1 MATYKKKGY
10 KPGSKEEQQ
19 RAAEENS
26 ATAEVFNTLDE
37 GAGRT
42 EAWVSRNQKYIF
54 IIIGAAAIVI
64 LGYLGYS
71 QFILEPKQQE
81 AANEMNQAQ
90 QYFTAALDAGAAQ
103 QDSLYNLALN
113 GGEGRYGFLDI
124 VDNYGRTDA
133 GNLANY
139 YAGMAYLHTNQYQ
152 LAIDMLDDFKGRDQ
166 ILGPLAKGGI
176 GDAFMQLGQP
186 EEALDYYL
194 DAASMRDNSF
204 TTPAFLFKAA
214 MVSLEL
220 GQGNNAEKYLNR
232 IKNDFPESSQ
242 AGQIEVYLGQ
252 AQAMK

>member
-1 MATYKKKGY
+1 MATYKKKGF
-10 KPGSKEEQQ
+10 KPGSKEEQ
-19 RAAEENS
+19 RKAAEENS
-26 ATAEVFNTLDE
+26 TTAEVFNTLDQ

-71 QFILEPKQQE
+71 QFILEPKQRE

-90 QYFTAALDAGAAQ
+90 QYFNAALDASVSQ
-103 QDSLYNLALN
+103 KDSLYNLALN

-124 VDNYGRTDA
+124 IDNYGNTDA
-133 GNLANY
+133 ANLSNY

-152 LAIDMLDDFKGRDQ
+152 LAIDMLDDFKAKDE
-166 ILGPLAKGGI
+166 ILAPLAKGAI
-176 GDAFMQLGQP
+176 GDAFMQLGQS
-186 EEALDYYL
+186 EEALDYYR

-220 GQGNNAEKYLNR
+220 EKGSDAEKYLNR
-232 IKNDFPESSQ
+232 IKNDYPESSQ
-242 AGQIEVYLGQ
+242 ASEIEVYLGQ